1 MDCSRR
7 FRRLSSPW
15 GGPERAMCLAGKV
28 LGSGAFG
35 KVMNATAYGIS
46 KTGVSI
52 QVAVKMLKGTVEW
65 KDSPPGGPRSP
76 WPLTSHL
83 SPLTSHLS
91 PLSHHFC
98 GHCLPFFEAAKG
110 EGVGLSVGHV
120 AIVRCR
126 SCTPNSA
133 SSFSLSF
140 SFLFSASGFGD
151 PVATGGCC
159 FGHFDAGAG

>member
-1 MDCSRR
+1 MRHVSCRQSARIGR
-7 FRRLSSPW
+7 FWKSDERNSLRNQQNRSLHSSC
-15 GGPERAMCLAGKV
+15 GQNAERYSGVEGQPPRWATQPLA
-28 LGSGAFG
+28 
-35 KVMNATAYGIS
+35 
-46 KTGVSI
+46 
-52 QVAVKMLKGTVEW
+52 
-65 KDSPPGGPRSP
+65 
-76 WPLTSHL
+76 SHL

-159 FGHFDAGAG
+159 FGHFDAGTG